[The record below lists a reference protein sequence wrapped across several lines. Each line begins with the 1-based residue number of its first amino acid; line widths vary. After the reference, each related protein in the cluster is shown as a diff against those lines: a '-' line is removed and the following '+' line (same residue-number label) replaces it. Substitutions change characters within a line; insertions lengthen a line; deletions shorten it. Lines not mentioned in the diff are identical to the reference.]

1 MITDNDQ
8 EKQMVTGRAFILLPN
23 ENLQGFA
30 RINKELR
37 AFSGFQNSE
46 ITATLDMD
54 ATLVATNKMD
64 ALFYYNGSL

>member
-1 MITDNDQ
+1 MTTDNEQ
-8 EKQMVTGRAFILLPN
+8 EKQRITGRAFILPPN
-23 ENLQGFA
+23 EHFQGFA

-64 ALFYYNGSL
+64 ALFVYRRR

>member
-1 MITDNDQ
+1 
-8 EKQMVTGRAFILLPN
+8 MVTGRLFIPLPN
-23 ENLQGFA
+23 EHLHNFA

-54 ATLVATNKMD
+54 ATLVATNKTD
-64 ALFYYNGSL
+64 GLIL